1 MDWLLAVFLLGLF
14 YVSVN
19 PGKVVDSGALRSAWI
34 VFLLI
39 PLSQVVFLIIKGS
52 HLKSPRGLVVVEP
65 WSNGIVW
72 LPLAVSNYRLIGALI
87 PGQGQG
93 RPKIPN
99 EQ

>member
-1 MDWLLAVFLLGLF
+1 MQCFSSACFTFL
-14 YVSVN
+14 VN

-39 PLSQVVFLIIKGS
+39 PLSQVVVLIIKGS

-72 LPLAVSNYRLIGALI
+72 LLFAVSIYRLIGALI